1 MDDRGGS
8 AKGGGKVRRISIA
21 LGALFQ
27 VLCMQAA
34 VSQTPG
40 PTAQCVWVLGDSLAG
55 GLAPRIEALAPGRR
69 VIADGFGGQSPAA
82 IAGRGG
88 AQQVN
93 VAIPDGRLSGS
104 GATKLAS
111 VAPEILTNSS
121 PNRPEAS
128 VPGRLQGVAGMLTW
142 QRNGGYSFQPS
153 ALGQEVR
160 VSNSARFLVDL
171 TDREPCLLVI
181 WAGRNGVTADVSKTL
196 AGLTAL
202 ADARRRRSA
211 PFVILTV
218 HNMPSEG
225 RSTAAYENIKQLNAE
240 LSKRYPDNVIDVR
253 QWLIERAMGSQ
264 GIEPNEKSKAE
275 LAEDAVPGQLLA
287 DGLHPNGETM
297 RGIARYVVS
306 EIERRKL

>member
-1 MDDRGGS
+1 MSDQSWTTQAGRT
-8 AKGGGKVRRISIA
+8 A
-21 LGALFQ
+21 LWLSTGLAALLQ
-27 VLCMQAA
+27 LLCVEAA
-34 VSQTPG
+34 VGQTPA
-40 PTAQCVWVLGDSLAG
+40 PAAQCVWVLGDSLAS
-55 GLAPRIEALAPGRR
+55 GLAPQIEALAPGRR

-88 AQQVN
+88 ALQVN
-93 VAIPDGRLSGS
+93 VAVADGRLSGA
-104 GATKLAS
+104 GPTKLAS

-128 VPGRLQGVAGMLTW
+128 VPGRLQGVVGTLNW
-142 QRNGGYSFQPS
+142 QRNGGYSFLPS

-181 WAGRNGVTADVSKTL
+181 WAGRNGVTLDVSKTL

-202 ADARRRRSA
+202 ADARRRRNA

-218 HNMPSEG
+218 HNTPSEG
-225 RSTAAYENIKQLNAE
+225 RSTAAYENIKQLNGDLA
-240 LSKRYPDNVIDVR
+240 KRYPDNVIDVR
-253 QWLIERAMGSQ
+253 QWLIGQAMGALGTQ
-264 GIEPNEKSKAE
+264 PNEKSKAE

-287 DGLHPNGETM
+287 DGLHPNRDVM